1 MKNLPI
7 LYTIKKLIGTV
18 IKYINEKIIFS
29 FKLYVASNIVK
40 IIVPKKQITKR
51 IVKIFFKPSKV
62 IKDTSFYFISTSTPV
77 PIGLAPGSQRKFIL
91 NPLELI
97 FSELSACPSEAEPT
111 RCKS

>member
-7 LYTIKKLIGTV
+7 LYKIKKLIGTV

-51 IVKIFFKPSKV
+51 TFKFFFKLSKV
-62 IKDTSFYFISTSTPV
+62 IQDTPFYFISTSTPV
-77 PIGLAPGSQRKFIL
+77 STGLAPGPQGNLTL

-97 FSELSACPSEAEPT
+97 FSKPP
-111 RCKS
+111 RYKS